1 MKPPG
6 AVNNS
11 FHFAH
16 TSLQTSNQEQ
26 NFTKSMEF
34 LNNISQA
41 TLTVIFVETC
51 IATHL
56 QGWLNEMEQTSP
68 WGQPP
73 NQAAW

>member
-1 MKPPG
+1 
-6 AVNNS
+6 
-11 FHFAH
+11 
-16 TSLQTSNQEQ
+16 
-26 NFTKSMEF
+26 MEF

-51 IATHL
+51 IATRL

-73 NQAAW
+73 NQAA